1 MKFVN
6 EIIDIN
12 ICDIGAG
19 ESEDVPFLKNIVNN
33 CNTHI
38 TGFEPNLD
46 QFNKLISTEKKKYFN
61 FAIGDGTKKKFN
73 VCKAPGMSSFL
84 IPNKEYNKMFHHFV
98 EWGTIVKTLDLE
110 TRKLDNIEKNKKF
123 DLIKIDVQGY
133 ENEIINYGKKTI
145 KDALVIAIELSP
157 VPSYENG
164 KPFGYVTNELESLNF
179 HLHQFSNIETRSFKP
194 SVLGGNTMRGLHYLY
209 QLDCVFVKNFDEVED
224 FSLNDLLKLSHI
236 MYYGFNAFDF
246 VDFLFQIIDRKYNK
260 NYLIKFRDFVKEF
273 KVNKIY

>member
-1 MKFVN
+1 
-6 EIIDIN
+6 
-12 ICDIGAG
+12 
-19 ESEDVPFLKNIVNN
+19 
-33 CNTHI
+33 
-38 TGFEPNLD
+38 
-46 QFNKLISTEKKKYFN
+46 
-61 FAIGDGTKKKFN
+61 
-73 VCKAPGMSSFL
+73 MSSFL
-84 IPNKEYNKMFHHFV
+84 ILNKEYNKMFHHFV
-98 EWGTIVKTLDLE
+98 EWGTVVKTLDLE

-133 ENEIINYGKKTI
+133 ENEIINYGKQTI

-179 HLHQFSNIETRSFKP
+179 HLHQFSNIKTRSFKP

-260 NYLIKFRDFVKEF
+260 NYLIKFRDIVKGF
-273 KVNKIY
+273 KINKIY